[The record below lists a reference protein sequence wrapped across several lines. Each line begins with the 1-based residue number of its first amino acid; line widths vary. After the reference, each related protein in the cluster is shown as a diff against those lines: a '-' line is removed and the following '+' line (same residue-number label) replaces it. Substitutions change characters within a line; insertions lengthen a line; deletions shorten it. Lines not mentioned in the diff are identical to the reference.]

1 MQLLKLI
8 SELSTLDLLSVV
20 LFLFKGGYEMKFSV
34 YNTLTGVK
42 EEVIP
47 IEEGRIKLY
56 TCGPTVYDYAH
67 IGNLRTYI
75 FEDVLKKS
83 MEYIGLEVNHVMNIT
98 DVGHLESDSDTG
110 EDKMALGSIRE
121 KKTVWEI
128 AKFYEEAFLKD
139 CQLLNITAPTIIC
152 RATEHIKDMISFI
165 QILEKKGFTYI
176 ANGNV
181 YFSIERYPDYTKL
194 ANLSLEELEAGSRV
208 DVDPF
213 KKNPL
218 DFVLW
223 FTNSKFS
230 NQIMQWESPW
240 GTGFPG
246 WHIECSAMSM
256 KYLGDRIDIHCG
268 GVDHIPVHHTNEI
281 AQSESAVGH
290 KWVNYWMH
298 GEFLVLDNGK
308 MSKSSGDFLTL
319 SRLVEEGYSPL
330 DYRHFCL
337 QSRYRKQLVFSFESL
352 TESQKA
358 FKKLKSRIKNI
369 VEGKTNEEV
378 IDKSKIKEYQ
388 DKFAAQIGND
398 LNIAN
403 AFTVL
408 SEVIKD
414 NILNNTEKFY
424 LIEDFDKVFS
434 LNLTVD
440 EEIINSDNFDEE
452 YIQMLILERN
462 KARNEKNWA
471 RADEIRNILLE
482 SNIELVDSRD
492 GTTWKII

>member
-1 MQLLKLI
+1 
-8 SELSTLDLLSVV
+8 
-20 LFLFKGGYEMKFSV
+20 MKFSV
-34 YNTLTGVK
+34 YNTLTRAK
-42 EEVIP
+42 EEIIP
-47 IEEGRIKLY
+47 VEKGRIKLY
-56 TCGPTVYDYAH
+56 TCGPTVYNYAH

-75 FEDVLKKS
+75 FEDVLKKA
-83 MEYIGLEVNHVMNIT
+83 MEYTGLEVRHVMNIT

-110 EDKMALGSIRE
+110 EDKMALGASRE

-128 AKFYEEAFLKD
+128 ARFYEEAFLKD
-139 CQLLNITAPTIIC
+139 CRLLNIAAPTIVC
-152 RATEHIKDMISFI
+152 RATEHIEDMIKFI
-165 QILEKKGFTYI
+165 QILEHKGFTYI

-181 YFSIERYPDYTKL
+181 YFSIEKYPDYARL
-194 ANLSLEELEAGSRV
+194 ANLSMEELEAGSRV
-208 DVDPF
+208 EVDPF

-240 GTGFPG
+240 GKGFPG

-256 KYLGDRIDIHCG
+256 KYLGERIDIHCG

-298 GEFLVLDNGK
+298 GEFLVIDSGK

-319 SRLVEEGYSPL
+319 SRLIEEGYSPL

-352 TESQKA
+352 KESQRA
-358 FKKLKSRIKNI
+358 LKKLKSRIKNI
-369 VEGKTNEEV
+369 VESQRDDE
-378 IDKSKIKEYQ
+378 IPDMSKVKEYQ
-388 DKFAAQIGND
+388 DRFAEQIADD

-408 SEVIKD
+408 SEVIKSD
-414 NILNNTEKFY
+414 ILNNREKIY

-434 LNLTVD
+434 LNLTAA
-440 EEIINSDNFDEE
+440 EEINDSDNIDEE
-452 YIQMLILERN
+452 YIEALILERN
-462 KARNEKNWA
+462 KARKEKDWA
-471 RADEIRNILLE
+471 KADEIRNTLLE
-482 SNIELVDSRD
+482 NNIELIDSKD
-492 GTTWKII
+492 GTTWKVK

>member
-1 MQLLKLI
+1 
-8 SELSTLDLLSVV
+8 
-20 LFLFKGGYEMKFSV
+20 MKFLV
-34 YNTLTGVK
+34 FNTLTGVK

-47 IEEGRIKLY
+47 MEEGKIKLY

-83 MEYIGLEVNHVMNIT
+83 MEYIGLKVKHVMNIT

-110 EDKMALGSIRE
+110 EDKMSLGASRE

-128 AKFYEEAFLKD
+128 ARFYEDAFFKD
-139 CQLLNITAPTIIC
+139 CKLLNITEPIIVC
-152 RATEHIKDMISFI
+152 RATEHIEDMINFI
-165 QILEKKGFTYI
+165 KILEDKGFTYV

-181 YFSIERYPDYTKL
+181 YFSIDKYPNYAKL

-208 DVDPF
+208 DIDPF

-256 KYLGDRIDIHCG
+256 KYLGDRVDIHCG

-290 KWVNYWMH
+290 KWVNYWVH

-319 SRLVEEGYSPL
+319 SRLIEEGYGPL

-337 QSRYRKQLVFSFESL
+337 QSRYRKPLMFSFESL
-352 TESQKA
+352 TDSQVA

-369 VEGKTNEEV
+369 VDGNTNEE
-378 IDKSKIKEYQ
+378 IINKSKIIEYQ
-388 DKFAAQIGND
+388 DKFATEIGND

-408 SEVIKD
+408 VEVIKD
-414 NILNNTEKFY
+414 NILNNTEKVY

-434 LNLTVD
+434 LNLTLG
-440 EEIINSDNFDEE
+440 EEIINSDNIDEE
-452 YIQMLILERN
+452 YIQTLILERN
-462 KARNEKNWA
+462 KARSEKNWV
-471 RADEIRNILLE
+471 RADEIRNILLK

-492 GTTWKII
+492 GTIWRII

>member
-1 MQLLKLI
+1 MR
-8 SELSTLDLLSVV
+8 
-20 LFLFKGGYEMKFSV
+20 FSV
-34 YNTLTGVK
+34 YNTLTDLK
-42 EEVIP
+42 EEIIP
-47 IEEGRIKLY
+47 VEEGKIRLY

-98 DVGHLESDSDTG
+98 DVGHLESDADTG
-110 EDKMALGSIRE
+110 DDKMALGASRE

-128 AKFYEEAFLKD
+128 ARFYEEAFLED
-139 CQLLNITAPTIIC
+139 CQLLNITEPTTIC
-152 RATEHIKDMISFI
+152 RATEHIEDMIHFI
-165 QILEKKGFTYI
+165 QVLEKKGFTYV

-181 YFSIERYPDYTKL
+181 YFSIDKFPDYHKL
-194 ANLSLEELEAGSRV
+194 ANLSLEELEAGSRIEV
-208 DVDPF
+208 DQF

-256 KYLGDRIDIHCG
+256 KYLGESIDIHCG

-281 AQSESAVGH
+281 AQSEGVTGK

-319 SRLVEEGYSPL
+319 SRLIEEGYSPL

-337 QSRYRKQLVFSFESL
+337 NSKYRKQLIFSFESL
-352 TESQKA
+352 KESQTA
-358 FKKLKSRIKNI
+358 YRRLKSRIKNI
-369 VEGKTNEEV
+369 
-378 IDKSKIKEYQ
+378 IDNKADEDTIDNNLIKEYQ
-388 DKFAAQIGND
+388 DKFAAQIADD

-408 SEVIKD
+408 SDVIKD
-414 NILNNTEKFY
+414 NNLNNSEKLY
-424 LIEDFDKVFS
+424 LIQDFDRVFS
-434 LNLTVD
+434 LDLTVD
-440 EEIINSDNFDEE
+440 EEPTYDINVEEE
-452 YIQMLILERN
+452 YIQNLILERN
-462 KARNEKNWA
+462 KARNEKDWA
-471 RADEIRNILLE
+471 KADDIRNILLDK
-482 SNIELVDSRD
+482 NIELLDTKD
-492 GTTWKII
+492 GTTWKIKQ